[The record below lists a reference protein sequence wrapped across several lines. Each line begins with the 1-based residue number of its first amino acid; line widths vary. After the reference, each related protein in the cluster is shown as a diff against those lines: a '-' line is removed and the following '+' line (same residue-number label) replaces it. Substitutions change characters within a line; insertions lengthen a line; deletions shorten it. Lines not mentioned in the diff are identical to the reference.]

1 MRWIQEFSIAASTVR
16 ALDSDCNTRNVS
28 EVTLEVEV
36 EEEKRREEKRREE
49 KRREEKRR
57 RREEIEGKRKK
68 ILPRYESSKYGLID
82 PSEIPAMKSRGD
94 TDVTP

>member
-36 EEEKRREEKRREE
+36 EEE

>member
-49 KRREEKRR
+49 KKTRRNRR
-57 RREEIEGKRKK
+57 
-68 ILPRYESSKYGLID
+68 
-82 PSEIPAMKSRGD
+82 
-94 TDVTP
+94 